1 MSRGQLSAL
10 IRKARTKRIL
20 WTGGAQRNYSRE
32 APAPELAVDIFRGE
46 WTSKLPPPLEAATDG
61 STDLFADQRVS
72 WAVERLGGVEGMRVL
87 ELGPLECGH
96 TYMLQRAG
104 AREIVAVEAHQ
115 RAYLRCLVVK
125 ELLGIDRARLVH
137 GDFVGFL
144 QQTDDSFDLCFA
156 SGVLYHMTN
165 PVELIGLMA
174 KVAPTVL
181 IWTHYHD
188 PVGARHSRRVRGR
201 GRGARPAS
209 HDGFEHT
216 LHRRRYGYSRFSAG
230 FCGGGA
236 RVTNWL
242 SREDLMG
249 ALRHYGFSRIE
260 VAFDEVDHPNGPAL
274 ALLAERDSGVQPQS

>member
-1 MSRGQLSAL
+1 M
-10 IRKARTKRIL
+10 
-20 WTGGAQRNYSRE
+20 
-32 APAPELAVDIFRGE
+32 DIFRGE
-46 WTSKLPPPLEAATDG
+46 WASKLPPPLESATHA
-61 STDLFADQRVS
+61 STELFDDPRVS
-72 WAVERLGGVEGMRVL
+72 WVIERLGGVEDMRVL

-96 TYMLQRAG
+96 TYMLQRRG

-125 ELLGIDRARLVH
+125 ELLGLDRARLVH
-137 GDFVGFL
+137 GDFVGYL
-144 QQTDDSFDLCFA
+144 KQTDDRFDLCFA

-165 PVELIGLMA
+165 PVELLGLIA
-174 KVAPTVL
+174 EASPRAF

-188 PVGARHSRRVRGR
+188 PAGARHSRRFRR
-201 GRGARPAS
+201 RAMGARRAS
-209 HDGFEHT
+209 RDGFEHV
-216 LHRRRYGYSRFSAG
+216 LHRRRYGYSLFSAG

-260 VAFDEVDHPNGPAL
+260 VAFDQVDHPNGPAL
-274 ALLAERDSGVQPQS
+274 ALLAERG